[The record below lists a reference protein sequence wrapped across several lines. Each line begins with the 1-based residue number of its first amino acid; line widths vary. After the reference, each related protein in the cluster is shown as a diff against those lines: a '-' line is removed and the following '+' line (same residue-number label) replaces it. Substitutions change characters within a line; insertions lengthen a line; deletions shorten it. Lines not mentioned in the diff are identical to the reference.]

1 MKLRH
6 FLLLSGLLTLLAS
19 CSKEDNNCAY
29 NFSVLGIERIIIDK
43 TVITLDSCGFP
54 AKGSDSYLIVG
65 YGYGDK
71 SPIRSYDLV
80 VKSLIPEKGT
90 ISIKSKYQD
99 ISTEIE
105 THADSGFYNIIIS
118 RKGFEEKLVY
128 KIGFMQVP
136 SSSKSVEGL

>member
-1 MKLRH
+1 MKLKH

-19 CSKEDNNCAY
+19 CNNEDNNCTY
-29 NFSVLGIERIIIDK
+29 NFSVLGIEKIIIDK

-54 AKGSDSYLIVG
+54 AKGSGSYLIVG

-80 VKSLIPEKGT
+80 IKSVIPEEGT

-99 ISTEIE
+99 MSTEIE
-105 THADSGFYNIIIS
+105 KHADSGFYNIIIL
-118 RKGFEEKLVY
+118 RKGFGEKLVY

-136 SSSKSVEGL
+136 SLSMSVEGF